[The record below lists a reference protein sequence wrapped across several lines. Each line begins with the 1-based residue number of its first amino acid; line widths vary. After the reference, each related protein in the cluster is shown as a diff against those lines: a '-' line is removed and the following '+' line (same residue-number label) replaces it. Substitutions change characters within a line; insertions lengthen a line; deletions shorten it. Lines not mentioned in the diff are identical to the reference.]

1 MGKKI
6 EKKYR
11 NFFEARSYV
20 RNLELKNLQQWKKFS
35 RTKFLPDDIPHN
47 PDEVYTEWINYYD
60 WLGIKEKEI
69 IEENLSI
76 SKAQQLGTKTRSSY
90 QLLTDGIIKDR
101 NGNTIAIIEIKN
113 NKPLFDKKRIFEQLK
128 KYARSLNLENK
139 RKWQKHFKEN
149 INIIG
154 LGFSNPNLSF
164 KDKGWKSWGDF
175 LGNYNLER
183 KSRDPQKYL
192 TYEESSKHIQA
203 LNIKNNEKMEKL
215 NELLN
220 RRLAEQREMAN
231 KLYESKTMFDLAIK
245 KQEMCSLK
253 IDELKPA
260 LKDLNSAE
268 EEIRKN
274 SPSNQGE
281 LKSDRVSESIQK
293 MRSDR
298 EKQLKSTISEME
310 DLWLLKN
317 KMGKLI
323 IKVEKEGEIIKRETK
338 KIKLNT
344 WDAREKQR
352 AIQKVLNSINNME
365 LKIEDTKKKIAKSK
379 ELFDYISGDEFRLTF
394 QSFVNDL
401 KEKKSLVDKEL
412 INTRKEI
419 ESLNKDIQIKNAF
432 EWRKFYLKNKEKLKL
447 ANNRIIPFR
456 PEQTYDEKWAGF
468 SSWSGYNLKNLNKP
482 ILKEWYHTKNKKEG
496 LFPENI
502 TPYSHQQVWWKCEK
516 NHVWKSSVKQRI
528 NSNKGC
534 PECDY
539 LKKLIFDPLNS
550 IQPR

>member
-1 MGKKI
+1 
-6 EKKYR
+6 
-11 NFFEARSYV
+11 
-20 RNLELKNLQQWKKFS
+20 LELKNLQQWKKFS

-215 NELLN
+215 
-220 RRLAEQREMAN
+220 
-231 KLYESKTMFDLAIK
+231 
-245 KQEMCSLK
+245 
-253 IDELKPA
+253 
-260 LKDLNSAE
+260 
-268 EEIRKN
+268 
-274 SPSNQGE
+274 
-281 LKSDRVSESIQK
+281 
-293 MRSDR
+293 
-298 EKQLKSTISEME
+298 
-310 DLWLLKN
+310 
-317 KMGKLI
+317 
-323 IKVEKEGEIIKRETK
+323 
-338 KIKLNT
+338 
-344 WDAREKQR
+344 
-352 AIQKVLNSINNME
+352 
-365 LKIEDTKKKIAKSK
+365 
-379 ELFDYISGDEFRLTF
+379 
-394 QSFVNDL
+394 
-401 KEKKSLVDKEL
+401 
-412 INTRKEI
+412 
-419 ESLNKDIQIKNAF
+419 
-432 EWRKFYLKNKEKLKL
+432 
-447 ANNRIIPFR
+447 
-456 PEQTYDEKWAGF
+456 
-468 SSWSGYNLKNLNKP
+468 
-482 ILKEWYHTKNKKEG
+482 
-496 LFPENI
+496 
-502 TPYSHQQVWWKCEK
+502 
-516 NHVWKSSVKQRI
+516 
-528 NSNKGC
+528 
-534 PECDY
+534 
-539 LKKLIFDPLNS
+539 
-550 IQPR
+550 